1 MPGVTFNFMM
11 GFKTIIFF
19 ILTSARCLGQKTQ
32 TTLLWTGIP
41 PLSIFFCKNKLLKKT
56 KRILL
61 LQYSYDIFCF
71 AAMLALCTAS
81 GLKDGITTL
90 ISLFILLFIIP
101 FFPSVE
107 KTNQIAFTIIHAC
120 IAWLGW
126 TALITFHLT
135 EYLYSNFIKDEHSIW
150 DLFAF
155 LLPVLFMLLTIW
167 WDLQFRIFRK
177 WYEPAYLTSLAMA
190 IFIATNY
197 CWQYICR
204 GRQDDSSSTFSY

>member
-1 MPGVTFNFMM
+1 M
-11 GFKTIIFF
+11 
-19 ILTSARCLGQKTQ
+19 
-32 TTLLWTGIP
+32 
-41 PLSIFFCKNKLLKKT
+41 KKT
-56 KRILL
+56 KRILI

-71 AAMLALCTAS
+71 AAILALCTES
-81 GLKDGITTL
+81 GLKDGITNL

-101 FFPSVE
+101 FFASVE
-107 KTNQIAFTIIHAC
+107 RTNKIAFTIIHAC

-197 CWQYICR
+197 C
-204 GRQDDSSSTFSY
+204 